1 MRRIPTRVHGIL
13 DYSTGALLM
22 ALPGLLKG
30 ARRGRA
36 EAAVPVALGVGALL
50 YSLFT
55 DYELGA
61 VRKLPMKV
69 HLALDVASGIF
80 FAASPWVLDLDE
92 DVRAPYLALGLW
104 EIAAGLMTEPEPI
117 RSRPAV
123 PRAKSQ
129 LRKLARKTRRAA

>member
-1 MRRIPTRVHGIL
+1 MRKIPTRVHGML

-22 ALPGLLKG
+22 GLPGLFKA
-30 ARRGRA
+30 ARSGRA
-36 EAAVPVALGVGALL
+36 ESAVPVALGVGALL

-69 HLALDVASGIF
+69 HLGLDVASGIF
-80 FAASPWVLDLDE
+80 LAASPWLFDMDE
-92 DVRAPYLALGLW
+92 EVRAPYLALGLW
-104 EIAAGLMTEPEPI
+104 EVAAGLMTESEPTE
-117 RSRPAV
+117 RKAM

-129 LRKLARKTRRAA
+129 VRKLARRVA